1 MYYKNEDTDWE
12 KTLGICSTAQKLS
25 LFLIP
30 TELWQTKIHE
40 ALEDD
45 VIGKES
51 KVRPL
56 TLRTE
61 TGYHASN

>member
-1 MYYKNEDTDWE
+1 M
-12 KTLGICSTAQKLS
+12 LR
-25 LFLIP
+25 
-30 TELWQTKIHE
+30 ELWQTEIHE
-40 ALEDD
+40 ALEED